1 MLKPV
6 HLFFM
11 ALMVVP
17 ASMNA
22 QQMGFVFNSGVSQPS
37 LGFTSNNG
45 ESLSYTAVANPYCS
59 IGINV
64 RNDDIV
70 GCLLISSTSID
81 ANAES
86 TDITHSVGYRS
97 RDIEMQLGKSLENQ
111 WIRFVMAGAGL
122 SKLQSEYSVINGINQ
137 VANGLTHFAQNGMFG
152 SIQFGLKGYETANL
166 RVNPYVNYR
175 LGLSNLE
182 QEGSGDVTKVNA
194 INLGLRIEL

>member
-1 MLKPV
+1 
-6 HLFFM
+6 
-11 ALMVVP
+11 
-17 ASMNA
+17 
-22 QQMGFVFNSGVSQPS
+22 

-45 ESLSYTAVANPYCS
+45 ESLSYTAVASPYCS

-70 GCLLISSTSID
+70 GSLLIGSSSIA

-86 TDITHSVGYRS
+86 TDISHSVGYRS
-97 RDIEMQLGKSLENQ
+97 RDIEMLLGKSIENQ
-111 WIRFVMAGAGL
+111 WIRFVMAGAVL
-122 SKLQSEYSVINGINQ
+122 SKLQSEYSVINGVNQ
-137 VANGLTHFAQNGMFG
+137 VTNGLKHFTESSIFG

-166 RVNPYVNYR
+166 KVNPYVNYR

-194 INLGLRIEL
+194 LNLGLRIEL

>member
-1 MLKPV
+1 MLKPLQ
-6 HLFFM
+6 LFLLAM
-11 ALMVVP
+11 LIVP
-17 ASMNA
+17 AGINA
-22 QQMGFVFNSGVSQPS
+22 QQLGLVFNSGVSQPS
-37 LGFTSNNG
+37 VGFTSNNG
-45 ESLSYTAVANPYCS
+45 ESLSYTAVANPYSS

-70 GCLLISSTSID
+70 VSLLIGSSSID

-97 RDIEMQLGKSLENQ
+97 RDIEMQLGKSIENQ

-122 SKLQSEYSVINGINQ
+122 SKLQSEYSVINGVNQ
-137 VANGLTHFAQNGMFG
+137 VTNGVKHFTQSGIFG
-152 SIQFGLKGYETANL
+152 SIQFGLRGYETANL
-166 RVNPYVNYR
+166 KVNPYVNYR

-194 INLGLRIEL
+194 LNLGLRIEL

>member
-1 MLKPV
+1 MLKPI
-6 HLFFM
+6 HLFLV
-11 ALMVVP
+11 ALSVVP

-22 QQMGFVFNSGVSQPS
+22 QQLGFVCNSGVSQPS
-37 LGFTSNNG
+37 FGFTSNNG
-45 ESLSYTAVANPYCS
+45 ESLTYSAVANPYCS

-70 GCLLISSTSID
+70 GSLLFGSSSID

-97 RDIEMQLGKSLENQ
+97 RDIEMQLGKSIENQ

-122 SKLQSEYSVINGINQ
+122 SKLQSEYSVINGVNQ
-137 VANGLTHFAQNGMFG
+137 VTNGVKHFTQSGIFG
-152 SIQFGLKGYETANL
+152 SIQFGLKGYESANL
-166 RVNPYVNYR
+166 KINPYVNYR

-194 INLGLRIEL
+194 LNLGLRIEI